1 LRVTEE
7 GPRSAP
13 PPREGSV
20 FRAVLGYLAVV
31 GGLAGLAGLYFVTV
45 PEGNKEPLLL
55 AIGLVLGWG
64 SSVINSEYG
73 ASTTGR
79 QLAQVTIDK
88 AKQDAQP

>member
-1 LRVTEE
+1 MTD
-7 GPRSAP
+7 GTKAGP
-13 PPREGSV
+13 PPREGSI
-20 FRAVLGYLAVV
+20 FRAVLGYLAVI
-31 GGLAGLAGLYFVTV
+31 GGLAGLAGLYFIKV

-88 AKQDAQP
+88 AKQDANP